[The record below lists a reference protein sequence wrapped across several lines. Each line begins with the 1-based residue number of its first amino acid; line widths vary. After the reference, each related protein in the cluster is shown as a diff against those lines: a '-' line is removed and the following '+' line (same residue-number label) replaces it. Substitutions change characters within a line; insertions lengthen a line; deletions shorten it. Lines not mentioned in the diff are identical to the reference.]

1 MQKLSIKSPLE
12 NSKKEKK
19 INPNNIRNYL
29 FSFFLK
35 ITSGVILII
44 IFFFQIEFLLIFII
58 QKITNNIYYTIII
71 LIISHLL
78 FIKFLIQSILYVMH
92 CPILDSICFYSISC
106 HQMQQLFQTSKDFI
120 SLYNK
125 LNNKNKIIENKDFI
139 FIDGIAHIIN
149 GYFHFFKA
157 IKNSGK
163 LTENQNVVYEKLEM
177 WMKTFDD
184 YHQYL
189 DTFNNKNDND
199 IYNINNNNKEGELIE
214 ENKNNHI
221 ISFLRK
227 MAIDSQEIKNI
238 LKNYLCHDQEFFSF
252 KNFYNC
258 FINKDFLNFEQL
270 SILFHKRFNNKYKFF
285 ITSDNQII
293 DYTIISYNKL
303 NEVYKNKVKKNIQNE
318 IISKNLII
326 YCNPNGMI
334 YQLFTPDKFISLLEG
349 GCDILLW
356 NYRGYGSST
365 GNPTFKNAKTD
376 ALELFDYAKK
386 KYSKYTKYGVYG
398 YSVGG
403 GSAIY
408 IANQRNVDVLIC
420 DRNFSCVGE
429 ILRDIYFFGGI
440 LYFLYKIINFKY
452 DYNVSEFIKSK
463 NNNICKIVLCDPEDE
478 IIPDSASLKVGI
490 SKYIIKKYCEE
501 QKNKIKEDI
510 LDLFLED
517 SLKSKFIDALF
528 CLIGILKKFDENPFQ
543 DIIPTKTKKKN
554 KKDKENL
561 NESLLLNIGD
571 NPIVN
576 KKGFKNLLIKTIIKI
591 FNSFKFSTENLEN
604 FKNKERNSAK
614 ILHINNYFNNFFV
627 WGSISNEKLSE
638 SNGFTNPFSKSN
650 NISYLNDAINTIN
663 EFSNDKKI
671 KNFENDEDYK
681 NIFENIYVIKKCLQ
695 IFINKSKIFDLE
707 KKINIGSL
715 IRLNCGHNG
724 NFSEIDKQN
733 LIDILKDIKFIY

>member
-1 MQKLSIKSPLE
+1 MRCPLV
-12 NSKKEKK
+12 N
-19 INPNNIRNYL
+19 
-29 FSFFLK
+29 
-35 ITSGVILII
+35 
-44 IFFFQIEFLLIFII
+44 
-58 QKITNNIYYTIII
+58 
-71 LIISHLL
+71 
-78 FIKFLIQSILYVMH
+78 
-92 CPILDSICFYSISC
+92 SICFYTISC
-106 HQMQQLFQTSKDFI
+106 NQMQQLLISSKNII
-120 SLYNK
+120 SLYKNFQKKSNKFNRKDFLFIDDIGKIMNGYFNFFRTIKKGAKLSPNQNALYEKLGALIEIFENYNNYLSSLNININIKEKEIK
-125 LNNKNKIIENKDFI
+125 LNPDNNPKIIEFVK
-139 FIDGIAHIIN
+139 
-149 GYFHFFKA
+149 
-157 IKNSGK
+157 
-163 LTENQNVVYEKLEM
+163 
-177 WMKTFDD
+177 
-184 YHQYL
+184 
-189 DTFNNKNDND
+189 
-199 IYNINNNNKEGELIE
+199 
-214 ENKNNHI
+214 
-221 ISFLRK
+221 K
-227 MAIDSQEIKNI
+227 MANESNEINKI
-238 LKNYLCHDQEFFSF
+238 LNEFLCDNYEFFSF
-252 KNFYNC
+252 KSLYSC
-258 FINKDFLNFEQL
+258 FINNDFFNIEQL
-270 SILFHKRFNNKYKFF
+270 SVLFHKRFNNKYRFF
-285 ITSDNQII
+285 ITSDNQVI
-293 DYTIISYNKL
+293 DYTIISYEKL
-303 NEVYKNKVKKNIQNE
+303 NRIYKKKKTSKSEEKPKE
-318 IISKNLII
+318 ITKKNLIL

-386 KYSKYTKYGVYG
+386 KYSKYNKYGVYG

-501 QKNKIKEDI
+501 QKNKIREDI

-528 CLIGILKKFDENPFQ
+528 CLIEILKKFDENPFQ

-671 KNFENDEDYK
+671 KNFENNEDYK